1 MSFTIEKKKMYFYKM
16 GHFYRVGIIVDKGRK
31 SIVFLLFVLTFFRGF
46 TQLVFERTTI
56 DFGDLTN
63 ESERFQ
69 DILIMNIGSKK
80 EYVLNYKAPREVF
93 CLFNTQAAVK
103 DSTLLFRIQPNP
115 KKIGSFS
122 YEIILYTSDKE
133 EPTILIVK
141 GYLREIIEDPL
152 AKLQS
157 CPTFNDRPSVHAT
170 DFKLTVI
177 TKDKITGSLLAET
190 TVSLIQNG
198 LDIGRLHTNQEGKVS
213 KEVPLG
219 FIYFYAS
226 KKGYFSAEVGS
237 YVNIQSNK
245 ITLYLNRDSLY
256 NIYVNKEDT
265 INNKL
270 VETNKLNK
278 YQQVDSTLNIESSL
292 RDNISQDVVLTPI
305 DSLPIDQFDSRHFKP
320 LNVTFVIDIS
330 SSMKIGDRLELMK
343 YSLHQLSNILRPEDQ
358 LSIVSYASEAEVLL
372 NTTSGD
378 KKEKLKTAIS
388 SIKAGGM
395 TAGGEGIKLGCKLN
409 AKSLNTDG
417 ENLIY
422 IITDGAFNKDSK
434 TYMESI
440 DKYKEMGIRISVIG
454 IQNIPH
460 DAISMQKVASLGGG
474 DYISIQRLADAEKAL
489 IYAVRKECYRK

>member
-1 MSFTIEKKKMYFYKM
+1 MI
-16 GHFYRVGIIVDKGRK
+16 HFYRDDTIVVNGRK
-31 SIVFLLFVLTFFRGF
+31 TIVFLLFVMSFFRGF
-46 TQLVFERTTI
+46 TQLVFDRTTI

-69 DILIMNIGSKK
+69 DILITNIGTKK
-80 EYVLNYKAPREVF
+80 EYILNYKAPKDVS
-93 CLFNTQAAVK
+93 CLFNAQAAVK
-103 DSTLLFRIQPNP
+103 DSTLIFRIQPNP

-133 EPTILIVK
+133 APTILTIK
-141 GYLREIIEDPL
+141 GYLKEIIEDPL

-157 CPTFNDRPSVHAT
+157 CPTFNDRPSVHST
-170 DFKLTVI
+170 DFKLTII
-177 TKDKITGSLLAET
+177 TKDKITDDLLDET

-198 LDIGRLHTNQEGKVS
+198 LEIGRLHTNLQGKVS
-213 KEVPLG
+213 SEVPLG

-226 KKGYFSAEVGS
+226 KKGYLSAEVGS
-237 YVNIQSNK
+237 YVNIKSNK
-245 ITLYLNRDSLY
+245 ITIYLKQDSLY
-256 NIYVNKEDT
+256 NISVNKEDNT
-265 INNKL
+265 NNKL

-278 YQQVDSTLNIESSL
+278 YQQVDSAFTIESSL
-292 RDNISQDVVLTPI
+292 TSI
-305 DSLPIDQFDSRHFKP
+305 DSLPIGQFDIRHFRP

-343 YSLHQLSNILRPEDQ
+343 YSLHQLSTILRPEDQ
-358 LSIVSYASEAEVLL
+358 LSIVSYATEAEVLL

-395 TAGGEGIKLGCKLN
+395 TAGGQGIKLGCKLN
-409 AKSLNTDG
+409 AKTLNTDG

-434 TYMESI
+434 TYLESI

-454 IQNIPH
+454 IQNTPH

-474 DYISIQRLADAEKAL
+474 DYISIQQLADAEKAL
-489 IYAVRKECYRK
+489 IHAVRKACYRK